1 MMKELEKSD
10 PSDSSC
16 EADEQVRTIGHGV
29 GGATGRGQGEHAR
42 AAHTP
47 DTEPGERVTGA

>member
-1 MMKELEKSD
+1 MMNELEKSD
-10 PSDSSC
+10 PSIV
-16 EADEQVRTIGHGV
+16 AAKPTKQVRTIGLGV
-29 GGATGRGQGEHAR
+29 GGAKRRGQGEHAR